1 MFTAFIH
8 HADGR
13 TVVTDDAD
21 DLPAALREPDTT
33 LWVDLYDPDDEDVF
47 LLDDVFG
54 FHPLA
59 IEDAIHTNERP
70 KIDRYAHGPSR
81 DDDYFLMVIHAAV
94 AVAGDDAAATAGAV
108 RSARQVDEQT
118 DARAEQPAAKPG
130 AKPAA
135 KPGAKASADRDD
147 SGVSFRTREIDVFAS
162 ARYLVTVHFDPV
174 NALDTLRKRGRVDPD
189 RLLSGG
195 IDGLLHQ
202 LLDLLVDN
210 YGPILDRLQA
220 DLDDL
225 EEDALNA
232 PTTALLVR
240 IAARKR
246 ELLNLRRLIG
256 PQREVLAQLTRGE
269 VPFIREQVR
278 VYLRDVQDHLVRS
291 VELIELYR
299 EIVVG
304 TRDIYLSSV
313 SNNLNQIMK
322 TLTIISV
329 IALPLTVVTSF
340 FGMNFESLPGIHN
353 RYAFWVTVVVT
364 LAVEAVMVV
373 LFRRKRWI

>member
-21 DLPAALREPDTT
+21 DLPKALREPGATV
-33 LWVDLYDPDDEDVF
+33 WVDLYDPGEEDVF

-70 KIDRYAHGPSR
+70 KLDRYPHGP
-81 DDDYFLMVIHAAV
+81 DPADDYFLLVIHAAV
-94 AVAGDDAAATAGAV
+94 AVAGDDESGAESGSGARPVKPGGAAAPTVEAP
-108 RSARQVDEQT
+108 S
-118 DARAEQPAAKPG
+118 DARAERTPRVA
-130 AKPAA
+130 
-135 KPGAKASADRDD
+135 D
-147 SGVSFRTREIDVFAS
+147 SGLSFRTREIDVFAS
-162 ARYLVTVHFDPV
+162 ARYLVTVHFEPV
-174 NALDTLRKRGRVDPD
+174 NALNTLRKRGRVDPQ

-225 EEDALNA
+225 EEEALNA
-232 PTTALLVR
+232 PTTALLTR

-299 EIVVG
+299 DIVVG

-329 IALPLTVVTSF
+329 VALPLTVVTSF
-340 FGMNFESLPGIHN
+340 FGMNFESLPGIHT
-353 RYAFWVTVVVT
+353 RWAFWVTVAVT
-364 LAVEAVMVV
+364 LAVEVVMVV
-373 LFRRKRWI
+373 LFRKKRWI